1 MKGILILLQ
10 SLGIKIEPAE
20 IERAFSEGKDIL
32 PKLAASFEELSA
44 RQKRIEEKLDRL
56 ISERSEYAA

>member
-20 IERAFSEGKDIL
+20 IERAFAEGKDIL

-56 ISERSEYAA
+56 IAERSEYAA